1 MHIALL
7 GTGLMGHAMA
17 ERLLEQG
24 AKLSVWNRTREKAE
38 PLGAL
43 GARVCD
49 SAREAIESTGD
60 GGLVLAML
68 RDAPAIRSALG
79 GALPALAGKTF
90 VQMSTIAPG
99 ESRAL
104 GAEVEAAG
112 AGYLEAPVLGS
123 TPQAKG
129 GTLQVLV
136 GGDPGLFARV
146 EAALAP
152 LGPPT
157 LVGPVGQAAAL
168 KLALNQLIPNLIA
181 AFSLSI
187 GMVRRSGVDLDLFL
201 GILRKS
207 ALYAPTFDGK
217 LPKIR
222 ARDFAQPS
230 FPAELMLKDL
240 DLIRAECEALGL
252 DVAVPGALRDVLLRT
267 IEGGHGAAD
276 YSSLYEVIDPAD
288 E

>member
-1 MHIALL
+1 MRIALL
-7 GTGLMGHAMA
+7 GTGLMGYALA
-17 ERLLEQG
+17 ERLLGQG
-24 AKLSVWNRTREKAE
+24 GELSVWNRTRSKAE

-43 GARVCD
+43 GAQVFGTG
-49 SAREAIESTGD
+49 REAIESVGE

-68 RDAPAIRSALG
+68 RDAAAVRSALD

-104 GAEVEAAG
+104 AAEIEAAG
-112 AGYLEAPVLGS
+112 GGYLEAPVLGS

-136 GGDPGLFARV
+136 GGDPHLFARV
-146 EAALAP
+146 ETALAP

-181 AFSLSI
+181 AFSLSV

-222 ARDFAQPS
+222 ERDFAQPN

-240 DLIRAECEALGL
+240 DLIRAECESLGL
-252 DVAVPGALRDVLLRT
+252 DGAVTDALRGVLART
-267 IEGGHGAAD
+267 VEGGAGGAD
-276 YSSLYEVIDPAD
+276 YSALYEVIDPRD
-288 E
+288 

>member
-1 MHIALL
+1 MRIALL
-7 GTGLMGHAMA
+7 GTGLMGYAMA

-24 AKLSVWNRTREKAE
+24 ADLSVWNRTRAKAE
-38 PLGAL
+38 PLGEQ
-43 GARVCD
+43 GARVED
-49 SAREAIESTGD
+49 SAIGAIESAGV

-68 RDAPAIRSALG
+68 RDASAIRSALD
-79 GALPALAGKTF
+79 GALPALSGKTF

-104 GAEVEAAG
+104 AAEIEAAG
-112 AGYLEAPVLGS
+112 GAYLEAPVLGS
-123 TPQAKG
+123 TPQARG

-136 GGDPGLFARV
+136 GGDPELFSRFK
-146 EAALAP
+146 ETLAL

-157 LVGPVGQAAAL
+157 LVGPVGQGAAL

-181 AFSLSI
+181 AFSLSL
-187 GMVRRSGVDLDLFL
+187 GLVRRSGVDLDLFL

-207 ALYAPTFDGK
+207 ALYAPSFDGK

-222 ARDFAQPS
+222 IRDFSEPS

-240 DLIRAECEALGL
+240 DLIRAECETLGL
-252 DVAVPGALRDVLLRT
+252 DATVADAVRDVLVRT
-267 IEGGHGAAD
+267 VEGGQGGAD
-276 YSSLYEVIDPAD
+276 YSALYEVIDPRD
-288 E
+288 

>member
-1 MHIALL
+1 MRIALL
-7 GTGLMGHAMA
+7 GTGLMGYAMA

-24 AKLSVWNRTREKAE
+24 ADLSVWNRTRAKAE

-43 GARVCD
+43 GAEVAG
-49 SAREAIESTGD
+49 SSREAIESAGD

-68 RDAPAIRSALG
+68 RDDAAIRAALD
-79 GALPALAGKTF
+79 GALPALSGKTF

-104 GAEVEAAG
+104 RAEIEAAG

-123 TPQAKG
+123 TPQAKS

-136 GGDPGLFARV
+136 GGDPELFARV
-146 EAALAP
+146 EKALAP

-157 LVGPVGQAAAL
+157 LVGPAGQAASL
-168 KLALNQLIPNLIA
+168 KLALNQLIPSLIA
-181 AFSLSI
+181 AFSLSV

-207 ALYAPTFDGK
+207 ALHAPTFDGK

-222 ARDFAQPS
+222 DRDFAQPS

-240 DLIRAECEALGL
+240 DLIRAECAALGL
-252 DVAVPGALRDVLLRT
+252 DVAVPGALRDVLSRT
-267 IEGGHGAAD
+267 VEAGHGGED
-276 YSSLYEVIDPAD
+276 YSSLYEVIDPRD
-288 E
+288 

>member
-24 AKLSVWNRTREKAE
+24 AKLSVWNRTRGKAE

-49 SAREAIESTGD
+49 SACEAIESTGD

-68 RDAPAIRSALG
+68 RDAPAIRSALD
-79 GALPALAGKTF
+79 GALPELAGKTF

-136 GGDPGLFARV
+136 GGDPDLFARV

-181 AFSLSI
+181 AFSLSV

-240 DLIRAECEALGL
+240 DLIHAECESLGL

>member
-1 MHIALL
+1 MRIALL
-7 GTGLMGHAMA
+7 GTGLMGYAMA

-24 AKLSVWNRTREKAE
+24 VELSVWNRTRAKAE
-38 PLGAL
+38 PLSAQGAQV
-43 GARVCD
+43 AD
-49 SAREAIESTGD
+49 TAREAIESVGE
-60 GGLVLAML
+60 GGIVLAML
-68 RDAPAIRSALG
+68 RDAPAIHAALDGALSALS
-79 GALPALAGKTF
+79 GKTF

-104 GAEVEAAG
+104 SSEIEAAD

-123 TPQAKG
+123 TPQARA
-129 GTLQVLV
+129 GTMQVLV
-136 GGDPGLFARV
+136 GGDPELYARV
-146 EAALAP
+146 EKSLAP

-181 AFSLSI
+181 AFSLSL

-207 ALYAPTFDGK
+207 ALYAPSFDGK

-222 ARDFAQPS
+222 IRDFAQPS

-240 DLIRAECEALGL
+240 DLIRAECETLGL
-252 DVAVPGALRDVLLRT
+252 DATVADAVRDVLVRT
-267 IEGGHGAAD
+267 VESGQGGAD
-276 YSSLYEVIDPAD
+276 YSALYDVIDPRD
-288 E
+288 

>member
-1 MHIALL
+1 MRIALL
-7 GTGLMGHAMA
+7 GTGLMGYAMA
-17 ERLLEQG
+17 ERMLEQG
-24 AKLSVWNRTREKAE
+24 AELSVWNRTRAKAE

-43 GARVCD
+43 GAHLYD
-49 SAREAIESTGD
+49 SAREAIESVGD

-68 RDAPAIRSALG
+68 RDAPAIRAALDG
-79 GALPALAGKTF
+79 AYAALPGKTF

-104 GAEVEAAG
+104 GAEIEAAG
-112 AGYLEAPVLGS
+112 GGYLEAPVLGS
-123 TPQAKG
+123 TPQAKS

-136 GGDPGLFARV
+136 GGDPDLFARV
-146 EAALAP
+146 ENALAP

-157 LVGPVGQAAAL
+157 LVGPAGQAAAL

-181 AFSLSI
+181 AFSLSV
-187 GMVRRSGVDLDLFL
+187 GLVRRSGVDLDLFL

-222 ARDFAQPS
+222 TRDFAQPS

-240 DLIRAECEALGL
+240 DLIRAECESLGL
-252 DVAVPGALRDVLLRT
+252 DVAVPEALRDVFVRT
-267 IEGGHGAAD
+267 IEGGHGGED
-276 YSSLYEVIDPAD
+276 YSSLYEVIDPRD
-288 E
+288 